1 MKAIENFGG
10 VEMTLREAV
19 ISTIKN
25 YWDILDE
32 DKRNDVGMKLDELEK
47 FIGTLQVE
55 QKDKVSLQERI
66 LETVRRIC

>member
-1 MKAIENFGG
+1 
-10 VEMTLREAV
+10 MTLREAV